1 MPAPTRAQ
9 CGGKPRPPKISTH
22 DSGML
27 TSGRDQRRDQDGAR
41 MAEGGDEAAQH
52 DEADAERQPP
62 QGRAHVALGHGQQR
76 LVLPHGGQERAR
88 EPQGRH
94 QRQR

>member
-1 MPAPTRAQ
+1 
-9 CGGKPRPPKISTH
+9 
-22 DSGML
+22 
-27 TSGRDQRRDQDGAR
+27 

-62 QGRAHVALGHGQQR
+62 QGRAHVALGHGEQR
-76 LVLPHGGQERAR
+76 LVLAHGGQERPR